1 MAEVGQNFIKN
12 ECLPMLIHL
21 AQICPVFNAPNVHQN
36 FDLILGCV
44 RQLMQ

>member
-1 MAEVGQNFIKN
+1 
-12 ECLPMLIHL
+12 MLIHL